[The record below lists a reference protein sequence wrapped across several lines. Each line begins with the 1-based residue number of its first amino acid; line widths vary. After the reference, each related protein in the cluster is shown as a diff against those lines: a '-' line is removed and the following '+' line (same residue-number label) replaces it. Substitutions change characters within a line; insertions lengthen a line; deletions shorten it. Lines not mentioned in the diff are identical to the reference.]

1 MSNLFDFGDL
11 ADIYQEVVVDHSRS
25 PRNAG
30 ALDQPTGHSEGYN
43 PLCGD
48 RIRVDVDCRDGRLED
63 IRFEGSGCAICTA
76 SASMMTEH
84 VKGCAVDDVVAAFHQ
99 FHQLVAGA
107 EENDDDVDTDALD
120 KLIVFAGVRRYPA
133 RVKCATLPWHTLK
146 SAVEGSDETVST
158 E

>member
-1 MSNLFDFGDL
+1 MSDFSDFGDL

-30 ALDQPTGHSEGYN
+30 ALEGPTGQSEGFN

-48 RIRVDVDCRDGRLED
+48 RVKVFVACLDGRLED
-63 IRFEGSGCAICTA
+63 VRFEGNGCAICTA

-84 VKGCAVDDVVAAFHQ
+84 VKGKPVADVLDVFHR
-99 FHQLVAGA
+99 FHEMVAGA
-107 EENDDDVDTDALD
+107 ETEIDDETLD

-146 SAVEGSDETVST
+146 SAVEGSEASVTT